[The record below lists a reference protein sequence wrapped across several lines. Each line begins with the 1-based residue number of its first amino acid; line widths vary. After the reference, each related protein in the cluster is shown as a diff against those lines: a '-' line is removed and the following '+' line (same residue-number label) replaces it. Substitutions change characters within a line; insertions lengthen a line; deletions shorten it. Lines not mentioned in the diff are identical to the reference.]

1 MAKFNMDTINK
12 AILDFESRNDEVT
25 ETYQRIKQ
33 SAGPSQK
40 EEDMAAGLGY
50 IDSTLKT
57 FNQFTTESEF
67 EDLNNYISNFE
78 SNNKLNKKAKAA
90 IPVYQEMLA
99 DKQKLSDDR
108 MDVVNGLDT
117 IIDDAYDMM
126 SKDKTGEYDMSA
138 INNMKSVLESHANEN
153 AKFLNSTIDMPK
165 YNAAIKAIDQYVL
178 AGEILESRDQ
188 ILSPDGGPALSLNN
202 EAIDSKLQEMWDNN
216 EEIPMGSVQNLTSI
230 DTDLLQTKL
239 SDGSA
244 NDRER
249 AQYYLAMNWAADDTV
264 NSEIYNE
271 VAETYNQEGRILG
284 AYRGKNVR
292 DSFHD
297 FTEFKNEIIS
307 DYNKYSNR
315 RSVHATAIPTIPGGG
330 LEQQVELQKGED
342 NDFALDFAEVFGQN
356 MLIDSRNYEG
366 YQGSEDMGQ
375 VYNSYMQMAFDSY
388 AMGQPDMANKYILA
402 ADNSLDNEVAYLRKF
417 QAEQLEET
425 QSNEYMNFQDDIRQL
440 TWQEGED
447 IATAVRTADW
457 RGLSVDHAEIAS
469 TIYTQMRS
477 GSIFGPQVDALKYIQ
492 DETMKNKK
500 VWLKD
505 VQNQFNLSMD
515 TFSKY
520 NSKGDDAKVDTDDY
534 LSPAMRKK
542 IKHKDLT
549 LDGDL
554 TFGKGDDIDTI
565 DDYKEKLGE
574 NLISMLAEIDRQD
587 IMDDM
592 TKETRKWVQNN
603 KAGITDMDDF
613 LDGFRTMLKSSDFE
627 YNEGTGY
634 SFLYDDKDNTF
645 GTDDQFAN
653 LINYISETVD
663 ALDFVDNIE
672 SDNRGYSSDADPY
685 EALANLFNNPQ

>member
-12 AILDFESRNDEVT
+12 AILDFESRNDDVT
-25 ETYQRIKQ
+25 QTYQRIKQ
-33 SAGPSQK
+33 GAGPSQRD
-40 EEDMAAGLGY
+40 EDMAAGLGY

-108 MDVVNGLDT
+108 MDVVNGLDS

-126 SKDKTGEYDMSA
+126 GKDKTGEYDMSA

-202 EAIDSKLQEMWDNN
+202 EVIDSKLQEMWDNN

-244 NDRER
+244 SDRER
-249 AQYYLAMNWAADDTV
+249 AQYYLAMNWAADDTID
-264 NSEIYNE
+264 SELYSE
-271 VAETYNQEGRILG
+271 VAKTYNQEGRILG

-292 DSFHD
+292 DSFHN

-307 DYNKYSNR
+307 DYNQYSNR
-315 RSVHATAIPTIPGGG
+315 RSMTNLPTIPGTD
-330 LEQQVELQKGED
+330 LEQQVEFQKSED
-342 NDFALDFAEVFGQN
+342 NNFALDFAEVFGNN
-356 MLIDSRNYEG
+356 MLIDSRGYEG

-375 VYNSYMQMAFDSY
+375 VYNSYMEMAFDSY

-440 TWQEGED
+440 SWQEGED
-447 IATAVRTADW
+447 ISTAVRTGDW
-457 RGLSVDHAEIAS
+457 RGLSIDHKEIAS
-469 TIYTQMRS
+469 TIHSQMRT
-477 GSIFGPQVDALKYIQ
+477 GAIFGPQVNALKYIQ

-520 NSKGDDAKVDTDDY
+520 NSKGDDAKVTTDDY
-534 LSPAMRKK
+534 LAPAMRKK

-587 IMDDM
+587 ILDDM
-592 TKETRKWVQNN
+592 TSETRKWVQSN
-603 KAGITDMDDF
+603 KDGITDMDDF

-645 GTDDQFAN
+645 GTDDQFTN
-653 LINYISETVD
+653 LINYISETTD
-663 ALDFVDNIE
+663 ALDFIDNIE
-672 SDNRGYSSDADPY
+672 SDNKGYSSDADPY